1 MFKYKEEHS
10 RKSIYISQLI
20 MIVLVHFACFLSIIL
35 KTGEVRYLIFYAIL
49 QIFILGVIE
58 ILPMVYPRLNRLLIN
73 NACMLIS
80 IGLIMLVRL
89 NYRSAVK
96 QFIIVVV
103 SFAICAFIPFLM
115 KKIKRIPNIP
125 LAYA

>member
-1 MFKYKEEHS
+1 MVQYITTLSKYFTAVIMLLYTLECFLVFKYKEEHS

-89 NYRSAVK
+89 N
-96 QFIIVVV
+96 
-103 SFAICAFIPFLM
+103 
-115 KKIKRIPNIP
+115 
-125 LAYA
+125 